1 MPDAGE
7 FLLYTATSAKLI
19 SIIKNLILDPLFKPK
34 KYFQNYPRTT
44 VDFENR
50 SIVIEVNLD
59 IIEPGGKLSKPIG
72 YTIPYPDYGIIESIQ
87 VFDLLVNNPIGFTRV
102 EKPKKSKL
110 ILYINE
116 PKGVQQVKIIMKITV
131 NDKKF
136 FRDLVQKKIIR
147 RRDSY
152 LAFLAEVELENMS
165 DTFIRNYRVE
175 VPVPRIDLRFPEL
188 ALISERQK
196 RVKDK
201 QKEERFRKEVKKRF
215 EKFRF
220 EEFIKL
226 LEHVLSDQKKPSW
239 NVKRND
245 PNHPEPKRTIF
256 HQEDYLFAGSVVF
269 YVDIKPREAISYQ
282 ILGPDLSKII
292 QQDIQKEGKKK

>member
-1 MPDAGE
+1 
-7 FLLYTATSAKLI
+7 
-19 SIIKNLILDPLFKPK
+19 
-34 KYFQNYPRTT
+34 
-44 VDFENR
+44 
-50 SIVIEVNLD
+50 
-59 IIEPGGKLSKPIG
+59 
-72 YTIPYPDYGIIESIQ
+72 
-87 VFDLLVNNPIGFTRV
+87 
-102 EKPKKSKL
+102 
-110 ILYINE
+110 
-116 PKGVQQVKIIMKITV
+116 MKITV

-152 LAFLAEVELENMS
+152 FTFLAEVELENMS
-165 DTFIRNYRVE
+165 DAFIRNYCVE
-175 VPVPRIDLRFPEL
+175 VPVPRLDLHFPEL

-201 QKEERFRKEVKKRF
+201 QKEERFRKEIVKRL
-215 EKFRF
+215 EKTQF

-226 LEHVLSDQKKPSW
+226 FEQVLSEKDKPSW

-245 PNHPEPKRTIF
+245 PNHPTPKRTTF
-256 HQEDYLFAGSVVF
+256 HQKDFMFAGSVVF

-292 QQDIQKEGKKK
+292 HQDIQKAVSYTHLTLPTTPYV